1 MKKRHIIERKAQMKT
16 TETIIVLII
25 FFILLAGG
33 MVFYAKIQMY
43 TSKQDAEKAQEQDAI
58 SVEQKIRHLSELPC
72 TNDGTVVFDCYDLSK
87 IHALQEVISDHELYY
102 RSIIFKNS
110 RVTITSVYP
119 VADEIT
125 LFEYAYASEA
135 TGVQPF
141 RTPVTLYDPVSD
153 SYNFGYMTVEVYSS

>member
-1 MKKRHIIERKAQMKT
+1 MSAGVLNMRKKTFRKAQMKT

-58 SVEQKIRHLSELPC
+58 SIEQKIRHLSEIPC

-87 IHALQEVISDHELYY
+87 IHALQDVISHH
-102 RSIIFKNS
+102 
-110 RVTITSVYP
+110 
-119 VADEIT
+119 
-125 LFEYAYASEA
+125 
-135 TGVQPF
+135 
-141 RTPVTLYDPVSD
+141 
-153 SYNFGYMTVEVYSS
+153 